1 MTPGPEGETNWGY
14 GDCYP
19 ARGFI
24 ETKPEIEGAADELSM
39 LVPEGEWSGCP
50 TRLVRY
56 SIRCDGFRSAHAG
69 ESEKILVTKPFVF
82 SGSDLFVNFETSAL
96 GYMYFTIV
104 DKDGTRYES
113 EETFG
118 NSIDRK
124 VYFGDDVVKNLS
136 GKLVTLEVRMCDSD
150 LYSIMFR

>member
-1 MTPGPEGETNWGY
+1 MNINISNTRECFFDDMLIDTNKTTAEFRLHR
-14 GDCYP
+14 P
-19 ARGFI
+19 VRKN
-24 ETKPEIEGAADELSM
+24 TV

>member
-1 MTPGPEGETNWGY
+1 MY

-24 ETKPEIEGAADELSM
+24 ETKSEIEGAAGELSM
-39 LVPEGEWSGCP
+39 LVPEGEWSGRP

-56 SIRCDGFRSAHAG
+56 SIRCDGFRSAHSG
-69 ESEKILVTKPFVF
+69 ESEKTLVTKPFIF

-96 GYMYFTIV
+96 GYMYFTLV
-104 DKDGTRYES
+104 DKDGNRYES

-118 NSIDRK
+118 NNIDRK
-124 VYFGDDVVKNLS
+124 VYFDAGVIKRLS
-136 GKLVTLEVRMCDSD
+136 GKPVTLEVRMCDSD